1 MFFKKKKK
9 DTCANLTNNSDCNLV
24 NEIKNLQKSLKE
36 KEKELDLISAI
47 TDAGYYENYWYLWCF
62 FRSEEFKYFT
72 RDTLFNRNA
81 LIEIDRSNF
90 ELIIQ
95 AIKRHPNFE
104 GLIQDFYK
112 MKEYD
117 SKEEALKKEIN
128 NLKEE
133 IKGKKKQL
141 GID

>member
-1 MFFKKKKK
+1 MLFRKKKN
-9 DTCANLTNNSDCNLV
+9 TCANLTNTSDCNLI
-24 NEIKNLQKSLKE
+24 NEIKNLQENLKE
-36 KEKELDLISAI
+36 KEKELYLTSAVA
-47 TDAGYYENYWYLWCF
+47 DVSYYEGYKNLWYF

-72 RDTLFNRNA
+72 RDMFFNRPA
-81 LIEIDRSNF
+81 FIEIDKSNF
-90 ELIIQ
+90 ELIVQ

-112 MKEYD
+112 MREYD
-117 SKEEALKKEIN
+117 SKEETLKKEIN

-133 IKGKKKQL
+133 IKAKKKQL